1 MPEKTPPDR
10 GRLLVDALIVWITPD
25 RSPRPAAPA
34 LEAPDTDCPAD
45 SLKLPRRVVNRCRAR
60 PFVAADLA
68 GDATCHRPRQ
78 RVAATWSPTRLA
90 GPAGGCRAVR
100 PPQQP
105 SRRTLYSAAPGGWL
119 SH

>member
-100 PPQQP
+100 PRVSGP
-105 SRRTLYSAAPGGWL
+105 RAG
-119 SH
+119 